1 MLNLLCIDSL
11 SLFNGNS
18 IVSILSPSV
27 MDSCEILNE
36 KEGAGVRIVGSMSKT
51 DGLRQRVSMFDTWI
65 DKIFVWI
72 HLSLTHHDHA

>member
-36 KEGAGVRIVGSMSKT
+36 KEGAGVKIVGSMSKT
-51 DGLRQRVSMFDTWI
+51 RWLETKSEHV
-65 DKIFVWI
+65 
-72 HLSLTHHDHA
+72 